1 VLLYAWG
8 HLNDYAF
15 VRCEV
20 KCIKIPSN
28 LHDALQ
34 TLRNSNHS
42 VVLWADSICVD
53 QHSSLEKNSQVA
65 LMGRIYQRASGV
77 TDWLGTNKDGVSSS
91 AFALARQ
98 IARHEHPSI
107 PRKSTDIKPRR
118 SVLNDLEWY
127 ALIEYADAS
136 GITTLD
142 AEERSFWTALVDVY
156 RRSWFT
162 KVATDR
168 VRRRMSIMSV
178 ASWGE
183 NHNKI
188 SVSIQIIGRSSTDW
202 CLCVPR
208 PISPA
213 ICNCLWAHHGLQP
226 VPLPQP
232 QEYRSAYHKRNPDQF
247 LQLLANL
254 LPGTSEHVLTPDKE
268 LLQFHDND
276 DLFHLIF
283 ARLQGNLHV
292 LNVQI
297 P

>member
-1 VLLYAWG
+1 VLLYAGG

-107 PRKSTDIKPRR
+107 PRKSTDINPRR

-188 SVSIQIIGRSSTDW
+188 SVSIQIIGRSSQIDASAF
-202 CLCVPR
+202 LGP
-208 PISPA
+208 
-213 ICNCLWAHHGLQP
+213 
-226 VPLPQP
+226 
-232 QEYRSAYHKRNPDQF
+232 YRQQYATVYGHIMVSNQYHYRNPKNTDQLITSGILTNSSSFSRTCF
-247 LQLLANL
+247 LALARMSSRR
-254 LPGTSEHVLTPDKE
+254 TRSSCSFMTTTTC
-268 LLQFHDND
+268 FT
-276 DLFHLIF
+276 
-283 ARLQGNLHV
+283 
-292 LNVQI
+292 
-297 P
+297 